1 MGKQIVACLDLGQP
15 FFVHARR
22 RQLIVQRD
30 EAEQMIFHAA
40 ARVIGTLALAIPLA
54 VARRLPLPAG
64 VLPLVVTAGVC
75 EVLGFYSFTAA
86 ARHQIAVAAV
96 LSSQFATLA
105 AIGAYVLFGE
115 RLTRIQLYGVT
126 SVIAGVALV
135 SALSA

>member
-1 MGKQIVACLDLGQP
+1 MKCSGSIP
-15 FFVHARR
+15 ARPP
-22 RQLIVQRD
+22 RD
-30 EAEQMIFHAA
+30 TN
-40 ARVIGTLALAIPLA
+40 V
-54 VARRLPLPAG
+54 
-64 VLPLVVTAGVC
+64 
-75 EVLGFYSFTAA
+75 
-86 ARHQIAVAAV
+86 AVAAV